1 MNYEDL
7 LTLLEIEYPADLVY
21 FEQFAELV
29 ENVEDI
35 SIEPIAQI
43 IEGMERDVLSELTE
57 SYFEDV
63 LKFIPDDDANLY
75 SLLSAISKTL
85 MAIAESGDSDDYARM
100 YAEELYKFRNWY
112 LFDGIVQCVDLDD
125 NNTSEMTVYEALTNH
140 RVQNIMDKDY
150 SFDFSEALD
159 YPLDEYIVSL
169 SSLSN
174 DDYDDYDDDDY
185 DDYDDEDDYE

>member
-7 LTLLEIEYPADLVY
+7 LILLEIESPSDLVY

-29 ENVEDI
+29 ESTEDI

-43 IEGMERDVLSELTE
+43 VEGMERDVLSELTE
-57 SYFEDV
+57 SYFEDM
-63 LKFIPDDDANLY
+63 LKFIPDDDADLY

-85 MAIAESGDSDDYARM
+85 VAIAESGDAEESDRM

-112 LFDGIVQCVDLDD
+112 LFDGIVQCIDLDD
-125 NNTSEMTVYEALTNH
+125 DSASEMTVYEALTNH
-140 RVQNIMDKDY
+140 RIQNIMDKDY
-150 SFDFSEALD
+150 TFDFSEALD

-169 SSLSN
+169 SSLSDD
-174 DDYDDYDDDDY
+174 DDYDYDDDDDY
-185 DDYDDEDDYE
+185 DDGDDYE